1 MATSNLSINPMI
13 TTNIGAAAFN
23 IHTTG
28 YIQGTAQD
36 QPAARYFL
44 SGGLLASTETLP
56 MWGGVAI
63 SEYVAAKPSSTVAL
77 KELGPLITRATSV
90 ASTIPITGFS
100 VFDQAH
106 NAINYPQSPVPLIAS
121 GMSTHFYRLGSG
133 ARIAVACDPTLVSL
147 ETGLINQNVSWDFN
161 DSILQPYVA
170 SGATEAV
177 TSMTWSATNGGQVA
191 VVMTGATIYAKVGDI
206 INVSGVTNSGTGA
219 VALINTTQT
228 INTWTD
234 STHFTFL
241 LPGTSAIWGT
251 LGGTIVLNVGV
262 VALSSIGIQVLEV
275 QIGNSLTV
283 NYNASTGYA
292 TWNYAGSTAIILLQ

>member
-1 MATSNLSINPMI
+1 MATANLSFNPLL
-13 TTNIGAAAFN
+13 TTNVGAGAFN
-23 IHTTG
+23 IQTNG

-36 QPAARYFL
+36 QSAVRNFL
-44 SGGLLASTETLP
+44 SGGMLATTETIP

-63 SEYVAAKPSSTVAL
+63 SEYVAAKSTSTVSI
-77 KELGPLITRATSV
+77 KDLGPLITRATSV
-90 ASTIPITGFS
+90 ASTVPITGFA
-100 VFDQAH
+100 VFDQVH
-106 NAINYPQSPVPLIAS
+106 SAINFPQSPVPLIPS
-121 GMSTHFYRLGSG
+121 YGMVNFYRLGSG

-191 VVMTGATIYAKVGDI
+191 VVMTGAAIYAKVGDL
-206 INVSGVTNSGTGA
+206 INVSGVTNTGTGA

-241 LPGTSAIWGT
+241 LPGTSTLWGT
-251 LGGTIVLNVGV
+251 FGGTIVLNVGT
-262 VALSSIGIQVLEV
+262 VALSTIGIQVLEV
-275 QIGNSLTV
+275 QIGNSMTV
-283 NYNASTGYA
+283 NYNANTGYA
-292 TWNYAGSTAIILLQ
+292 TWNFAGSTAIILLQ